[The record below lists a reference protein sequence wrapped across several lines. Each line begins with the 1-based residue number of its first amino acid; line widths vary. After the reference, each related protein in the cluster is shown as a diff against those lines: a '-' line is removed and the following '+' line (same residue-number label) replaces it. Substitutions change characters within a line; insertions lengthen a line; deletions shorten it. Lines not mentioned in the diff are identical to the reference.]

1 MKRTKIKSYASLAL
15 ALALVLPATA
25 HAAGETKIDTLEPLT
40 EEKIINDLS
49 EKKQAIS
56 SEAKVNLDETA
67 KSVNYIIDIT
77 KTQPA
82 ENLNAIFY
90 ISKDSNL
97 EDLEVLTDENISK
110 DDIKTEDLAGGK
122 KIIIALKEATT
133 INLRADIKEGKTDNL
148 NLAYLLANE
157 DETAFASKILS
168 SSIVKDEND
177 KEIIKA
183 NEIADL
189 GSDLKGKFVDNET
202 IEWSDVLIN
211 QTNEAITT
219 AYPIKLSDNQT
230 GTGQLI
236 IQTYRPS
243 KDGLVADQKFD
254 LAYGN
259 VKDLQ
264 IPANGAATL
273 IFTTKVEKVDEKET
287 IFKANGAEV
296 RRETETSNQIKDLTE
311 TIDKNDQKIK
321 EEMSNI
327 DSNNKKEKSD
337 TDAAKLSKELDD
349 RNEKI
354 KTEMQELDKKV
365 AVENKEKTTPKPA
378 STVVLNDKSNEA
390 SALEVQSLIKELD
403 DRTIEIQKTMQEIDK
418 EFAWVNE
425 TDTPVDVN
433 KEDSKNVSDLIKELD
448 DRNKAIQ
455 DELEKIYGKYAVNSV
470 MDLNKAIDNETYELI
485 TSVDKDNEKLEEIIN
500 QVNLSIESNK
510 ILANKEE
517 AKNIKALLENIEKL
531 EANNEK
537 ALEKVDQKNKDEE
550 ISSNFK
556 NVVSNYSENVYK
568 DLKKV
573 VTVTLDPLN
582 KEEAT
587 VSKEEASKNYPTIA
601 KYLEDL
607 KLVQDLLK

>member
-25 HAAGETKIDTLEPLT
+25 HAAGETKMDTLEPLT

-56 SEAKVNLDETA
+56 SEAKVSLDEAA

-97 EDLEVLTDENISK
+97 ENLEVLTDENISK
-110 DDIKTEDLAGGK
+110 DDIKTEDFAGGK
-122 KIIIALKEATT
+122 KITIALKEATT

-183 NEIADL
+183 NQIAGL
-189 GSDLKGKFVDNET
+189 GSDLKGKFVDNST

-219 AYPIKLSDNQT
+219 AYPIDLSDSLT
-230 GTGQLI
+230 GTGQLT

-259 VKDLQ
+259 VKNLQ
-264 IPANGAATL
+264 ISANGAATL
-273 IFTTKVEKVDEKET
+273 IFTTKVDEQAT
-287 IFKANGAEV
+287 TFKANGAEV
-296 RRETETSNQIKDLTE
+296 RRDIETSNQIKDLTE

-321 EEMSNI
+321 DQMSNI
-327 DSNNKKEKSD
+327 DSDTKKEKSD

-349 RNEKI
+349 RNEEI
-354 KTEMQELDKKV
+354 KTEMQALDKKV

-433 KEDSKNVSDLIKELD
+433 SEDSKNVSDLIKELD

-510 ILANKEE
+510 ILDNKEE

-537 ALEKVDQKNKDEE
+537 VLEKVDQRNKDEE

-556 NVVSNYSENVYK
+556 NVVPNYSENVYK

-587 VSKEEASKNYPTIA
+587 VTKEEASKNYPTIA

>member
-25 HAAGETKIDTLEPLT
+25 HAAGETKMDTLEPLT
-40 EEKIINDLS
+40 EEKSINDLS
-49 EKKQAIS
+49 EKKQTIS
-56 SEAKVNLDETA
+56 SEAKVSLDETV
-67 KSVNYIIDIT
+67 KSVNYIIDIA

-110 DDIKTEDLAGGK
+110 DDLKTEDIAGGK
-122 KIIIALKEATT
+122 KITIALKEATT

-148 NLAYLLANE
+148 SLAYLLANE

-168 SSIVKDEND
+168 SSIVKEEND

-183 NEIADL
+183 NQIADL

-202 IEWSDVLIN
+202 IEWSDVFIN
-211 QTNEAITT
+211 QTNEPITT
-219 AYPIKLSDNQT
+219 AYPIKLSDKQT

-259 VKDLQ
+259 VKNLQ

-273 IFTTKVEKVDEKET
+273 IFTTKVDQQAT
-287 IFKANGAEV
+287 TFKANGAEV
-296 RRETETSNQIKDLTE
+296 RRDIETSNQVKDLTE

-327 DSNNKKEKSD
+327 DSDTKKEKSD

-349 RNEKI
+349 RNEEI
-354 KTEMQELDKKV
+354 KTEMQALNKKV
-365 AVENKEKTTPKPA
+365 AVDNKEKTTSKPA

-485 TSVDKDNEKLEEIIN
+485 TSVDNDNEKIEEIIN

-510 ILANKEE
+510 ILDNKEE

-537 ALEKVDQKNKDEE
+537 VLEKVDQRNKDEE

-556 NVVSNYSENVYK
+556 NVVPNYSENVYK

-587 VSKEEASKNYPTIA
+587 VSKQEASKNYPTIA

>member
-49 EKKQAIS
+49 EKKQTIS
-56 SEAKVNLDETA
+56 SEAKVSLDETA

-97 EDLEVLTDENISK
+97 EKLEVLTDENISK

-122 KIIIALKEATT
+122 KITIALKEATT

-219 AYPIKLSDNQT
+219 AYPIKLSDKQT
-230 GTGQLI
+230 GTGQLT

-259 VKDLQ
+259 VKNLQ

-273 IFTTKVEKVDEKET
+273 IFKTKVDQQAT
-287 IFKANGAEV
+287 TFKANGAEV
-296 RRETETSNQIKDLTE
+296 RRDIETSNQIKDLTE

-327 DSNNKKEKSD
+327 DSDTKKEKSD
-337 TDAAKLSKELDD
+337 TDADKLSKELDD
-349 RNEKI
+349 RNEEI
-354 KTEMQELDKKV
+354 KTEMQALDKKV
-365 AVENKEKTTPKPA
+365 AVDNKEKTTPKPA

-470 MDLNKAIDNETYELI
+470 MDLNKTIDNETYELI
-485 TSVDKDNEKLEEIIN
+485 TSVDKDNEKIEEIIN

-510 ILANKEE
+510 ILDNKEE

-531 EANNEK
+531 ETNNEK
-537 ALEKVDQKNKDEE
+537 VLEKVDHRNKDEE

-556 NVVSNYSENVYK
+556 NVVPNYSENVYK

>member
-56 SEAKVNLDETA
+56 SKAKVNLDETA

-97 EDLEVLTDENISK
+97 ENLEVLTDENISK

-122 KIIIALKEATT
+122 KITIALKEATT

-183 NEIADL
+183 NQIAGF

-219 AYPIKLSDNQT
+219 AYPIDLSDSHT
-230 GTGQLI
+230 GTGQLT

-259 VKDLQ
+259 VENLQ

-273 IFTTKVEKVDEKET
+273 IFTTKVDQQAT
-287 IFKANGAEV
+287 TFKANGAEV
-296 RRETETSNQIKDLTE
+296 RRDVETSNQIKDLTE

-327 DSNNKKEKSD
+327 DSDTKKEKSD

-349 RNEKI
+349 RNEEI
-354 KTEMQELDKKV
+354 KTEMQALDKKV
-365 AVENKEKTTPKPA
+365 AVDNKEKTTPKPA
-378 STVVLNDKSNEA
+378 STVVLNDKSNED

-470 MDLNKAIDNETYELI
+470 MDLNKAIDYETYELI
-485 TSVDKDNEKLEEIIN
+485 TSVDKDNEKIEEIIN

-510 ILANKEE
+510 ILDNKEE

-537 ALEKVDQKNKDEE
+537 VLEKVDQRNKGKD

-556 NVVSNYSENVYK
+556 NVVPNYSENVYK

-587 VSKEEASKNYPTIA
+587 VTKEEASKNYPTIA

>member
-25 HAAGETKIDTLEPLT
+25 HAAGETNIDTLELFT
-40 EEKIINDLS
+40 EEKILNDLS
-49 EKKQAIS
+49 EKKQTIS
-56 SEAKVNLDETA
+56 SEAKTSLDETA

-97 EDLEVLTDENISK
+97 ENLEVLTDENISK
-110 DDIKTEDLAGGK
+110 DDIKTEDLARGK

-183 NEIADL
+183 NQIADL
-189 GSDLKGKFVDNET
+189 GSDLRGKFVDNET

-219 AYPIKLSDNQT
+219 AYPIDLSDSHT
-230 GTGQLI
+230 GTGQLV

-273 IFTTKVEKVDEKET
+273 IFKTKVDQKET
-287 IFKANGAEV
+287 TFKANGAEV
-296 RRETETSNQIKDLTE
+296 RRDIETSNQIKNLTE

-327 DSNNKKEKSD
+327 DSDTKKEKSD

-349 RNEKI
+349 RNEEI
-354 KTEMQELDKKV
+354 KTEMQALDKKV

-470 MDLNKAIDNETYELI
+470 MDLNKAIDNETYKLI
-485 TSVDKDNEKLEEIIN
+485 TSVDKDNEKIEEIIN

-510 ILANKEE
+510 ILDNKEE

-537 ALEKVDQKNKDEE
+537 VLEKVDQRNKDEK

-556 NVVSNYSENVYK
+556 NVVPNYSENVYK

>member
-56 SEAKVNLDETA
+56 SKAKVNLDETA

-97 EDLEVLTDENISK
+97 ENLEVLTDENISK

-122 KIIIALKEATT
+122 KITIALKEATT

-183 NEIADL
+183 NQIAGF

-219 AYPIKLSDNQT
+219 AYPIDLSDSHT
-230 GTGQLI
+230 GTGQLT

-259 VKDLQ
+259 VENLQ

-273 IFTTKVEKVDEKET
+273 IFTTKVDQQAT
-287 IFKANGAEV
+287 TFKANGAEV
-296 RRETETSNQIKDLTE
+296 RRDVETSNQIKDLTE

-327 DSNNKKEKSD
+327 DSDTKKEKSD

-349 RNEKI
+349 RNEEI
-354 KTEMQELDKKV
+354 KTEMQALDKKV
-365 AVENKEKTTPKPA
+365 AVDNKEKTTPKPA

-455 DELEKIYGKYAVNSV
+455 DELEKIYGKYAVDSV

-485 TSVDKDNEKLEEIIN
+485 TSVDKDNEKIKEIIN

-510 ILANKEE
+510 ILDNKEE

-537 ALEKVDQKNKDEE
+537 VLEKVDQRNKGKD

-556 NVVSNYSENVYK
+556 NVVPNYSENVYK

>member
-56 SEAKVNLDETA
+56 SKAKVSLDETA

-97 EDLEVLTDENISK
+97 ENLEVLTDENISK
-110 DDIKTEDLAGGK
+110 DDIKTEDLYGGK
-122 KIIIALKEATT
+122 KITIALKEATT

-183 NEIADL
+183 NQITDL
-189 GSDLKGKFVDNET
+189 GSHLKGKFVDNET

-219 AYPIKLSDNQT
+219 AYPIKLSDKQT
-230 GTGQLI
+230 GTGQLT

-243 KDGLVADQKFD
+243 KDGLVADQRLD

-273 IFTTKVEKVDEKET
+273 IFKTKVDQQAT
-287 IFKANGAEV
+287 TFKANGAEV
-296 RRETETSNQIKDLTE
+296 RRDIETSNQIKDLTE

-327 DSNNKKEKSD
+327 DSDTKKEKSD

-349 RNEKI
+349 RNEEI
-354 KTEMQELDKKV
+354 KTEMQALDKKV
-365 AVENKEKTTPKPA
+365 AVDNKEKTTPKPA

-485 TSVDKDNEKLEEIIN
+485 TSVDKDNEKIEEIIN

-510 ILANKEE
+510 ILDNKEE

-537 ALEKVDQKNKDEE
+537 VLEKVDQRNNDEE

-556 NVVSNYSENVYK
+556 NVVPNYSENVYK

>member
-25 HAAGETKIDTLEPLT
+25 HAAGDTKIDTLEPLT

-56 SEAKVNLDETA
+56 SKVKVSLDETA

-90 ISKDSNL
+90 ISKDSSL
-97 EDLEVLTDENISK
+97 ENLEVLTDENISK

-122 KIIIALKEATT
+122 KISIALKEATT

-157 DETAFASKILS
+157 DETAFASKMLS

-177 KEIIKA
+177 KEIVKA
-183 NEIADL
+183 NQIAGL
-189 GSDLKGKFVDNET
+189 GSDLKGKFVDDET

-211 QTNEAITT
+211 QINEAITT
-219 AYPIKLSDNQT
+219 AYPIDLSDSHT
-230 GTGQLI
+230 GTGQLT

-273 IFTTKVEKVDEKET
+273 IFTTKVDQQAT
-287 IFKANGAEV
+287 TFKANGAEV
-296 RRETETSNQIKDLTE
+296 KRDIETSNQIKDLTE
-311 TIDKNDQKIK
+311 TIGKNDQKIK

-327 DSNNKKEKSD
+327 DSDTKKEKSD

-349 RNEKI
+349 RNEEI
-354 KTEMQELDKKV
+354 KTEMQTLDKKV
-365 AVENKEKTTPKPA
+365 VVDNKEKTTPKPA
-378 STVVLNDKSNEA
+378 STVVLNDKSNET

-485 TSVDKDNEKLEEIIN
+485 TSVDKDNEKIEEIIN

-510 ILANKEE
+510 ILDNKEE

-537 ALEKVDQKNKDEE
+537 VLEKVDQRNNDEE

-556 NVVSNYSENVYK
+556 NVVPNYSENVYK

-607 KLVQDLLK
+607 RLVQDLLK

>member
-56 SEAKVNLDETA
+56 SEAKVSLDETA

-97 EDLEVLTDENISK
+97 ENLEVLTDENISK

-122 KIIIALKEATT
+122 KITIALKETTT

-157 DETAFASKILS
+157 DETAFASKLLS

-183 NEIADL
+183 NEIAGL
-189 GSDLKGKFVDNET
+189 GSDLKGKFVDDST
-202 IEWSDVLIN
+202 IEWSDVLVN

-219 AYPIKLSDNQT
+219 AYPINLSGGHT
-230 GTGQLI
+230 GTGQLT

-243 KDGLVADQKFD
+243 KAGLVADQKFD

-273 IFTTKVEKVDEKET
+273 IFTTKVEKVDEQVT
-287 IFKANGAEV
+287 TFKANGAEV

-311 TIDKNDQKIK
+311 TIDKNDQEIK

-327 DSNNKKEKSD
+327 DSDTKKEKSD
-337 TDAAKLSKELDD
+337 TDAATLSKELDD
-349 RNEKI
+349 RNEEI
-354 KTEMQELDKKV
+354 KTEMQALDKKI
-365 AVENKEKTTPKPA
+365 AVENKEKSTPKPA
-378 STVVLNDKSNEA
+378 STVVLNDKSNET

-418 EFAWVNE
+418 EFAWINE

-433 KEDSKNVSDLIKELD
+433 NEDSKNVSDLIKELD

-470 MDLNKAIDNETYELI
+470 MDLNKAIDNETYKLI
-485 TSVDKDNEKLEEIIN
+485 TSVDKDNEKLEEIID

-510 ILANKEE
+510 ILDNKEE

-537 ALEKVDQKNKDEE
+537 VLEKVDQRNKDEE

-556 NVVSNYSENVYK
+556 NVVPNYSENVYK

>member
-219 AYPIKLSDNQT
+219 AYPINLSDNHT
-230 GTGQLI
+230 GIGQLI

-273 IFTTKVEKVDEKET
+273 IFKTKVDQQET

-296 RRETETSNQIKDLTE
+296 KRDIETSNQIKDLTE

-327 DSNNKKEKSD
+327 DSDTKKEKSD

-349 RNEKI
+349 RNEEI
-354 KTEMQELDKKV
+354 KTEMQALDKKV

-378 STVVLNDKSNEA
+378 STVVLNDKSNET

-433 KEDSKNVSDLIKELD
+433 NEDSKNVSDLIKELD

-455 DELEKIYGKYAVNSV
+455 DELEKIYGKYAVDSV

-485 TSVDKDNEKLEEIIN
+485 TSVDKDNEKIKEIIN

-510 ILANKEE
+510 ILDNKEE

-537 ALEKVDQKNKDEE
+537 VLEKVDQRNKDEE

-556 NVVSNYSENVYK
+556 NVVPNYSENVYK

>member
-56 SEAKVNLDETA
+56 SEAKASLDETA

-97 EDLEVLTDENISK
+97 ENLEVLTDENISK
-110 DDIKTEDLAGGK
+110 DDIKTEDFAGGK
-122 KIIIALKEATT
+122 KITIALKEATT

-168 SSIVKDEND
+168 SSIEKDEND

-183 NEIADL
+183 NQIAGL
-189 GSDLKGKFVDNET
+189 GSDLKGKFVDDTT
-202 IEWSDVLIN
+202 IEWSNVLIN
-211 QTNEAITT
+211 QTNKAITT
-219 AYPIKLSDNQT
+219 AYPIDLSDSHT

-254 LAYGN
+254 LVYGN
-259 VKDLQ
+259 VENLQ

-273 IFTTKVEKVDEKET
+273 IFTTKVDQQAT
-287 IFKANGAEV
+287 TFKANGAEV
-296 RRETETSNQIKDLTE
+296 RRDIETSNQVKDLTE
-311 TIDKNDQKIK
+311 AIDKNDQKIK

-327 DSNNKKEKSD
+327 DSDTKKEKSD

-349 RNEKI
+349 RNEEI
-354 KTEMQELDKKV
+354 KTEMQALDKKV
-365 AVENKEKTTPKPA
+365 AVDNKEKTTPKPA

-470 MDLNKAIDNETYELI
+470 MDLNKAIDYETYELI
-485 TSVDKDNEKLEEIIN
+485 TSVDKDNEKIEEIIN

-510 ILANKEE
+510 ILDNKEE

-531 EANNEK
+531 EADNEK
-537 ALEKVDQKNKDEE
+537 VLEKVDQRNKGEE

-556 NVVSNYSENVYK
+556 NVVPNYSENVYK

>member
-56 SEAKVNLDETA
+56 SEAKVSLDETA

-97 EDLEVLTDENISK
+97 ENLEVLTDENISK

-122 KIIIALKEATT
+122 KITIALKKATT
-133 INLRADIKEGKTDNL
+133 INLRADIKEDKTDNL

-183 NEIADL
+183 NQIADL
-189 GSDLKGKFVDNET
+189 GSDLKGKFVDDST

-219 AYPIKLSDNQT
+219 AYPIKLSDKQT
-230 GTGQLI
+230 GTGQLT

-259 VKDLQ
+259 VENLQ

-273 IFTTKVEKVDEKET
+273 IFTTKVDQQAT
-287 IFKANGAEV
+287 TFKANGTEV
-296 RRETETSNQIKDLTE
+296 RRDIETSNQVKDLTE

-327 DSNNKKEKSD
+327 DSDTKKEKSD
-337 TDAAKLSKELDD
+337 TDAAKLSEELDD
-349 RNEKI
+349 RNEEI
-354 KTEMQELDKKV
+354 KTEMQALDKKV
-365 AVENKEKTTPKPA
+365 AVDNKEKTTPKPA
-378 STVVLNDKSNEA
+378 STVVLNDKSNET

-485 TSVDKDNEKLEEIIN
+485 TSVDEDNEKIEEIIN

-510 ILANKEE
+510 ILDNKEE

-537 ALEKVDQKNKDEE
+537 VLEKVDQKNKDEE

-556 NVVSNYSENVYK
+556 NVVPNYSENVYK

-573 VTVTLDPLN
+573 VTITLDPLN

>member
-56 SEAKVNLDETA
+56 SEVKVSLDEAA

-97 EDLEVLTDENISK
+97 ENLEVLTDENISK

-122 KIIIALKEATT
+122 KITIALKEATT

-148 NLAYLLANE
+148 TLAYLLANE

-183 NEIADL
+183 NQIAGL
-189 GSDLKGKFVDNET
+189 GSDLKGKFVDDST

-219 AYPIKLSDNQT
+219 AYPIKLSDKQT
-230 GTGQLI
+230 GTGQLT

-259 VKDLQ
+259 VKNLQ

-273 IFTTKVEKVDEKET
+273 IFKTKVDQQAT
-287 IFKANGAEV
+287 TFKANGAEV
-296 RRETETSNQIKDLTE
+296 RRDIETSNQVKDLTE
-311 TIDKNDQKIK
+311 AIDKNDQKIK

-327 DSNNKKEKSD
+327 DSDTKKEKSD

-349 RNEKI
+349 RNEEI
-354 KTEMQELDKKV
+354 KTEMQALDKKV
-365 AVENKEKTTPKPA
+365 GVDNKEKTNPKPA
-378 STVVLNDKSNEA
+378 STVVLNDKSNET
-390 SALEVQSLIKELD
+390 SSLEVQSLIKELD

-470 MDLNKAIDNETYELI
+470 MDLNKAIDNETYGLI
-485 TSVDKDNEKLEEIIN
+485 TSVDKDNEKIEEIIN

-510 ILANKEE
+510 ILDNKEE
-517 AKNIKALLENIEKL
+517 TKNIKALLENIEKL

-537 ALEKVDQKNKDEE
+537 VLEKVDQRNKDEE

-556 NVVSNYSENVYK
+556 NVVPNYSEKVYK